1 MQKTLLNIFKIEIF
15 NDTRL
20 RNIANGMSAD
30 ETVNAHDAYSIWEG
44 LLKNM
49 DGQTTSECIIKKKQ
63 QKINFASKNKF
74 NINEN
79 DSISVDPKLL
89 FQ

>member
-49 DGQTTSECIIKKKQ
+49 DGQTTSECIIKKE
-63 QKINFASKNKF
+63 ASDNKF
-74 NINEN
+74 CEQ
-79 DSISVDPKLL
+79 K
-89 FQ
+89 